1 MIRPLI
7 VLLAAVA
14 VVAIAA
20 AAWNGPDALVT
31 ACDCGDY
38 DGGEL

>member
-7 VLLAAVA
+7 VLLAGVA

-31 ACDCGDY
+31 TIGECI
-38 DGGEL
+38 DGEAS